1 MSLSNQLKESRISKG
16 LSQAYVAQTLN
27 VSRQA
32 ISKWENNRGYPDI
45 DNLISLSELYQV
57 SIDELLHENKQLK
70 EQISKNSKEITD
82 KKKKIKYIT
91 QERNK
96 DKDEGLFL
104 LLLAGIS
111 SFIFPL
117 GLILSSFAIW
127 KNKKS
132 NSFYKLVYLVCILA
146 LLLNLYDGY
155 IHLANIMNWGE
166 VSVEKIN

>member
-82 KKKKIKYIT
+82 KKKKLNILLKKETRIKMKVFFSY
-91 QERNK
+91 
-96 DKDEGLFL
+96 
-104 LLLAGIS
+104 
-111 SFIFPL
+111 
-117 GLILSSFAIW
+117 
-127 KNKKS
+127 
-132 NSFYKLVYLVCILA
+132 C
-146 LLLNLYDGY
+146 
-155 IHLANIMNWGE
+155 
-166 VSVEKIN
+166 